1 MEEMSDRLM
10 EGLSKLEEVADAV
23 TPDDAAKSLDEA
35 SLQNFWRDWPEL
47 SSWAGALWR
56 RLNEDLA
63 EAASPAKDSD
73 HDESGGGG

>member
-1 MEEMSDRLM
+1 MEEMSDRFI

-35 SLQNFWRDWPEL
+35 SLQNFWRDWPGL

-56 RLNEDLA
+56 RLNEELA
-63 EAASPAKDSD
+63 EPASPVGDPEL
-73 HDESGGGG
+73 DESGGGG

>member
-1 MEEMSDRLM
+1 LEELSDRLM

-56 RLNEDLA
+56 RLNEELA
-63 EAASPAKDSD
+63 EPASPVKDPD
-73 HDESGGGG
+73 LDESGGEG